1 MVYSVKAVAELPLA
15 CPLTATPTARLA
27 PPPDTPGSTTYKLRV
42 IILLVGMIPS
52 RTEIMLSWVNHVISC
67 SKGPILYPQVGV

>member
-52 RTEIMLSWVNHVISC
+52 RTEIMLSL
-67 SKGPILYPQVGV
+67 SKVPYYTPRWECDKPF